1 MQSGKRADNCLK
13 MANSKQEQRGGDAC
27 FCLVTHQL
35 ADICAVS
42 FALTRGWLWSR
53 AGLIKELF
61 DRIFSTL
68 RNEKTFKEHWMF
80 SRDVQKNV
88 WVTEW
93 GKWGT
98 NSRHLPFIYITVYMK
113 ETMRSVK
120 KAKKILKSLLQ
131 RVLTAF
137 LFSKL
142 RWTCSKLKY
151 NDAPILTYGWPLH
164 FVWKNDFINP
174 TRGIH
179 SIIKMNTAAQE
190 RVVW

>member
-1 MQSGKRADNCLK
+1 
-13 MANSKQEQRGGDAC
+13 MANSKQEQRGGGCVFLSSYSSAGRYLC
-27 FCLVTHQL
+27 SQFCAYCGVAQ
-35 ADICAVS
+35 A
-42 FALTRGWLWSR
+42 W
-53 AGLIKELF
+53 IKELF

-164 FVWKNDFINP
+164 FGWKNDFINP
-174 TRGIH
+174 RRGIH
-179 SIIKMNTAAQE
+179 SIIKMNTVAQE

>member
-1 MQSGKRADNCLK
+1 MWKWQTQSKNREGGGACYCLLISWK
-13 MANSKQEQRGGDAC
+13 IFVQSVLRLRGDGCGVA
-27 FCLVTHQL
+27 Q
-35 ADICAVS
+35 A
-42 FALTRGWLWSR
+42 W
-53 AGLIKELF
+53 IKELF
-61 DRIFSTL
+61 DGIFSTL
-68 RNEKTFKEHWMF
+68 RNEKTFQERWMF

-98 NSRHLPFIYITVYMK
+98 NSWHLPFIYITVCMK

-120 KAKKILKSLLQ
+120 KAEKMLKSLLQ
-131 RVLTAF
+131 HALTEL

-164 FVWKNDFINP
+164 FGWKKRFY
-174 TRGIH
+174 
-179 SIIKMNTAAQE
+179 
-190 RVVW
+190 